1 MNATG
6 NPPWPRAAWIAL
18 AGVLALFVIY
28 WPTVA
33 STVAIWRRSDTFAH
47 GFLIF
52 PISAWLIWQRRREI
66 AALSPVPDWRGVIL
80 LAGLGLVWLAAE
92 VARVLVV
99 QQLALVAM
107 VPALMFTL
115 LGWRVTWAMAFPLAF
130 LLFAVPMGEFLI
142 PPMMEFTADFTVAA
156 LRLTGI
162 PVYREGTFFTIPSGN
177 WSVVEGC
184 SGLRYLIA
192 SFTLGTLYGYLTYR
206 SLKKR
211 LLFAVA
217 SIVVPI
223 IANGLRAYMIVM
235 IAHLSDMRLALGVD
249 HYIYGWVFFGLV
261 MLLLFWIGS
270 FWREDETEQ
279 AAAHV
284 VEYGWAPPRGL
295 VPMLAAGLVVAA
307 LWPGYAAYLEGL
319 APKNLAV
326 RLDPPAGRNGWRMVG
341 PVTDWRP
348 EYKGMD
354 ASLHQT
360 YARDGRVV
368 GVFLAYYR
376 YQRQDA
382 ELINS
387 QNVMVRQKHPVWSN
401 VGETSRRVQLA
412 GRPVAVV
419 ETRLRSAPQ
428 RLLVWH
434 WNWLNGPFTINP
446 YWAKFYEAR
455 ARLLGHWDD
464 AAAIIVYT
472 PYEDQPEG
480 AAHTLQEFLNDMLPA
495 LTATLAQAADT

>member
-1 MNATG
+1 MNRLS
-6 NPPWPRAAWIAL
+6 WLRAAWLTL
-18 AGVLALFVIY
+18 AGVVAILALY

-33 STVAIWRRSDTFAH
+33 STVAIWSRSETFAH

-52 PISAWLIWQRRREI
+52 PISAWLIWRRRKI
-66 AALSPVPDWRGVIL
+66 LATLPPVADWRGLVL
-80 LAGLGLVWLAAE
+80 LALLGLAWLAAE

-99 QQLALVAM
+99 QQLAVVAM
-107 VPALMFTL
+107 IPALVFTL
-115 LGWRVTWAMAFPLAF
+115 LGGQVTRAMAFPLAF
-130 LLFAVPMGEFLI
+130 LLLAVPMGEFLI
-142 PPMMEFTADFTVAA
+142 PPLMNFTADFTVAA

-162 PVYREGTFFTIPSGN
+162 PVYREGTFFSIPSGN

-211 LLFAVA
+211 LLFAAA

-235 IAHLSDMRLALGVD
+235 IAHLSDMKLALGVD

-261 MLLLFWIGS
+261 MLLLFWIGA
-270 FWREDETEQ
+270 FFREDEERAPATLSTDQ
-279 AAAHV
+279 TAPAA
-284 VEYGWAPPRGL
+284 PRGAVSFL
-295 VPMLAAGLVVAA
+295 VAGLAVTGI
-307 LWPGYAAYLEGL
+307 WPAYAAYLETL
-319 APKNLAV
+319 APHAFVVNLV
-326 RLDPPAGRNGWRMVG
+326 PPAGRNGWQQDVAF
-341 PVTDWRP
+341 TDWQP

-354 ASLHQT
+354 TQLAAA
-360 YARDGRVV
+360 YRKDGRSV
-368 GVFLAYYR
+368 GVFIAYYR

-387 QNVMVRQKHPVWSN
+387 QNVMVRQKHPVWRN
-401 VGETSRRVQLA
+401 VGEKTRE
-412 GRPVAVV
+412 VAVAGQRV
-419 ETRLRSAPQ
+419 KVQETRLSSSPQ

-434 WNWLNGPFTINP
+434 WNWLNGPLTINP

-455 ARLLGHWDD
+455 GRLRGHWHD
-464 AAAIIVYT
+464 AAAVIVYT
-472 PYEDQPEG
+472 PYDERLEE
-480 AAHTLQEFLNDMLPA
+480 AASTLEAFLRDMLPA
-495 LTATLAQAADT
+495 LTATLEQAAQT